1 MASEIVWESPK
12 KNKLGQPFLT
22 VKQEGRYY
30 FSERAG
36 IDSVA
41 FILYDR
47 KIDKFCAVN
56 ERKPPLDE
64 TKEDNKAFL
73 VTAFGGSLDEADC
86 TPLEIVIREAKEES
100 GSDITADDILSLGS
114 VMVSTQSNQFCH
126 LYLVFVNADKMGDT
140 DPQNEIE
147 AEATLEWFDKSDYC
161 NYQDWKLITIIAK
174 ATALKEI

>member
-1 MASEIVWESPK
+1 MASTVVWESPK
-12 KNKLGQPFLT
+12 KNKMGQPYLT

-47 KIDKFCAVN
+47 KLDKFCATN

-64 TKEDNKAFL
+64 TRENNKAFL
-73 VTAFGGSLDEADC
+73 VTAFGGSLDDINA

-100 GSDITADDILSLGS
+100 GSDITEDDILPLGS

-126 LYLVFVNADKMGDT
+126 LFLVIVNSDKMGETEPEND
-140 DPQNEIE
+140 IE
-147 AEATLEWFDKSDYC
+147 AEATLEWFEREDAYK
-161 NYQDWKLITIIAK
+161 YQDWKLITIIAK
-174 ATALKEI
+174 AEGMKYI